1 MQQKQPVCRAGSPCL
16 LPATHYAGA
25 QEPCE
30 PPLLL
35 HQIFPP
41 PSPLLA
47 SPSSSLLQ
55 KQYSLSLQVTHSPTA
70 EPLNWLQS
78 TQTPQLS
85 FTSISHPFSRGQPR
99 LCLAPHSPPRDAF
112 SGVGC
117 LMGLAATCVAS
128 CIAFWMLGC
137 FGSALNL
144 PTRLL
149 FTPKAKQ
156 CLQRAEQMQG
166 DAEVGSDCSYQPP
179 LRGECSSGPWPLL
192 AVPIFEAPR
201 CGPWLS
207 CCTAVGCGAECPRCF
222 QQELGAVRS
231 GPKTWQKIP
240 SAAEPIYIWF
250 TSRPLMLMRREH
262 EHFPHRSSF
271 SLADF

>member
-30 PPLLL
+30 LPLLL

-55 KQYSLSLQVTHSPTA
+55 KQYSLSQQVTHSPTA

-78 TQTPQLS
+78 TQMPSSASPPSPTHSPGDIPE
-85 FTSISHPFSRGQPR
+85 FVSHPTHLLEMLSQVLGALWARWQPAL
-99 LCLAPHSPPRDAF
+99 LCALH
-112 SGVGC
+112 
-117 LMGLAATCVAS
+117 
-128 CIAFWMLGC
+128 FWMLGC

-149 FTPKAKQ
+149 FSSKAKQ
-156 CLQRAEQMQG
+156 
-166 DAEVGSDCSYQPP
+166 
-179 LRGECSSGPWPLL
+179 
-192 AVPIFEAPR
+192 
-201 CGPWLS
+201 WL
-207 CCTAVGCGAECPRCF
+207 
-222 QQELGAVRS
+222 
-231 GPKTWQKIP
+231 
-240 SAAEPIYIWF
+240 
-250 TSRPLMLMRREH
+250 
-262 EHFPHRSSF
+262 
-271 SLADF
+271 